1 MHFLIFFVAYLFSY
15 ATLLRGEE
23 FPYRFEGRCE
33 GWKDKKLELITL
45 FLPPNPIIVQAGA
58 CYGNETASFA
68 SKWPSSTI
76 IAFEPNPHAFEF
88 FLKNTKNYKNVYGFN
103 LALNEQLGKA
113 TLYVCHGPQ
122 GNNPSLEYA
131 SSLLK
136 PSHAL
141 KDNLNG
147 PQIEVDCVVLDD
159 WCEEHRIA
167 HIDFLRLDVE
177 GFELQVLKNS
187 PKILRTIN
195 AIYVQ
200 TNFFPFR
207 VGTTPFEKLR
217 KFLEQSGFT
226 LLSHWYQEGL
236 EGSAIFI
243 KNDFFE
249 GNL

>member
-1 MHFLIFFVAYLFSY
+1 MRFFLLFVAYFFSY
-15 ATLLRGEE
+15 ATLLFGEE
-23 FPYRFEGRCE
+23 FPDRFEGFCE
-33 GWKDKKLELITL
+33 GWKDKRLELITL
-45 FLPPNPIIVQAGA
+45 FLPSNPMIVHVGA
-58 CYGNETASFA
+58 CYGNETESFA
-68 SKWPSSTI
+68 RKWPLSTV
-76 IAFEPNPHAFEF
+76 IAFEPNPHAFDTL
-88 FLKNTKNYKNVYGFN
+88 LKNTKHYKNVYVFN
-103 LALNEQLGKA
+103 LALSERPGKA
-113 TLYVCHGPQ
+113 TLYVCHGPD
-122 GNNPSLEYA
+122 GKNTSLEYA

-141 KDNLNG
+141 KNNLNG
-147 PQIEVDCVVLDD
+147 PQIEVDCAVLDD

-187 PKILRTIN
+187 PKILSTITT
-195 AIYVQ
+195 IYVQ

-207 VGTTPFEKLR
+207 IGTTPFEKLR

-226 LLSHWYQEGL
+226 LLSHWYREGL
-236 EGSAIFI
+236 EGSAIFV